1 MLQHVQHCG
10 AKLAAGILAHARHG
24 YEMNATIHQLRLLV
38 AVGLALVS
46 VSAIVLAQT
55 KDVRGLDYRAYLSLQ
70 RGMTEGQVLSIA
82 GPPDLLT
89 DQGLVFSEQSPT
101 QQVRRPETTALAVKT
116 YTYLPTSAAPYATT
130 ITLVGG
136 RVTDIRRDGRF

>member
-1 MLQHVQHCG
+1 
-10 AKLAAGILAHARHG
+10 
-24 YEMNATIHQLRLLV
+24 MNATTHRQRFLV
-38 AVGLALVS
+38 AIGLALMSAAAVVS
-46 VSAIVLAQT
+46 GQT
-55 KDVRGLDYRAYLSLQ
+55 TDVRGLDYRAYLSLQ

-82 GPPDLLT
+82 GRPDVLT
-89 DQGLVFSEQSPT
+89 DQGFVFSEQSSR
-101 QQVRRPETTALAVKT
+101 QQVRRPEATALAVRT